1 MRKILLF
8 FTLFFIISLH
18 HVIAQT
24 SGIDRIFVTSELS
37 KRGLTEQEVR
47 EKLLSK
53 NIDID
58 RLKAEDL
65 PKMRKQ
71 IEDAINELEQ
81 EKAQKQQKTQNQS
94 AIRDSNPSQRSKS
107 GVEEKL
113 SSEAKQLSK
122 GKAEE
127 IKEAIAGGATAEEAI
142 SKALLS
148 NLKDS
153 AVNIPAYVYGQ
164 NLFRDKN
171 LGYFLDKSFKAPDT
185 YILNVGDKLTVSISN
200 PRVFYN
206 QSFEIDKEGFVKLD
220 NMPRTNLKGMTVERA
235 RKVLAS
241 NFSRFYSFAQEDFQI
256 TVTAA
261 RIVTI
266 NITGDVFNPGTHT
279 LSAGNSA
286 FNALAAVGGP
296 TNIGSVRNIQLFHTS
311 TGEKVRLDVYAFL
324 FNPGSTKDLY
334 LFENDF
340 IFVPPIG
347 RVVSI
352 EGSVVRPFK
361 YELIDGEN
369 LMKLIE
375 YAGGLTDNAYQS
387 TIQIKRYVDDKEKYI
402 DVNYKDLKNKGGDFS
417 LLKGDAIIIRKIPE
431 NRENFASVSGAVD
444 LPGNYELTEGMRVS
458 DLIKKSV
465 IKKEARIDI
474 AYLQRLNPDK
484 TIQLKI
490 ININEILA
498 NPTSPANFLLQ
509 SRDSLAI
516 FYQERFTNK
525 DIIKVGGAVRNQVY
539 YPYDVSKT
547 LRVNDAVNLSGGLLN
562 TATDFA
568 YIVRKD
574 TTNRKDI
581 EYLKINVRNA
591 ISKPNSSDNMV
602 LMPNDSLHILSK
614 EDFVDEGYIKVSGS
628 VRNPGEFKFAKS
640 LTLSDALVM
649 ANGLKLEAALNK
661 VDIFRIIMNDN
672 QPLKTVVATIEV
684 DKDLNIVD
692 TKFKDFQ
699 LQPYDQI
706 FVRTIPKFSLQK
718 YVTVTGEVAYPGE
731 YALIEENEKLS
742 NIISRAGGLNTE
754 AFPSGTTLYRTEE
767 GVGFIIIDMDE
778 ITKNPTSN
786 SNIVL
791 KEKDIIDIPKTKDI
805 VSIKGA
811 TRASEIYLSKILTNN
826 TVNVAFDGERSA
838 WYYIDKYAAGIN
850 KDGRKKLIVVEQPN
864 GSVKRTKNFFF
875 FKVYPKVQKG
885 SIISVGYAEK
895 KAEREKTP
903 KEKTDWGKILS
914 DTIAQTVALLSF
926 ILLIERL

>member
-8 FTLFFIISLH
+8 FTLFFIVSFH
-18 HVIAQT
+18 SVIAQT
-24 SGIDRIFVTSELS
+24 SGIDRIFITSELS

-81 EKAQKQQKTQNQS
+81 EKLQKQKNIT
-94 AIRDSNPSQRSKS
+94 A
-107 GVEEKL
+107 GVDTAAPKPNAKPFDEEKFTNDT
-113 SSEAKQLSK
+113 KQLGK
-122 GKAEE
+122 GKALE
-127 IKEAIAGGATAEEAI
+127 IKEDIARGASTEEAI

-153 AVNIPAYVYGQ
+153 VSNIPAYVYGQ

-171 LGYFLDKSFKAPDT
+171 LGYFLDKSFKAPDS

-206 QSFEIDKEGFVKLD
+206 QSFEIDKEGFLKLD

-241 NFSRFYSFAQEDFQI
+241 NFARFYSFAQEDFQI

-311 TGEKVRLDVYAFL
+311 TGGKVRLDVYAFL

-334 LFENDF
+334 LYENDF
-340 IFVPPIG
+340 IYVPPIG
-347 RVVSI
+347 RVASI
-352 EGSVVRPFK
+352 EGAIVRPFK

-387 TIQIKRYVDDKEKYI
+387 TIQIKRYVDDKEKFI
-402 DVNYKDLKNKGGDFS
+402 DVNYRDLKNKGGDFV
-417 LLKGDAIIIRKIPE
+417 LLKGDAVIIRKIPE

-465 IKKEARIDI
+465 MKKEARTDV

-490 ININEILA
+490 INIDEILS
-498 NPTSPANFLLQ
+498 NPASPANFLLQ

-516 FYQERFTNK
+516 FNQERFARK
-525 DIIKVGGAVRNQVY
+525 DYIAVGGAVRSKVN
-539 YPYDVSKT
+539 YPYDVTKT
-547 LRVNDAVNLSGGLLN
+547 IRVNDAVNLSGGLLT

-574 TTNRKDI
+574 TSNKKNV

-591 ISKPNSSDNMV
+591 ISKPNSADNII

-614 EDFVDEGYIKVSGS
+614 EDFVDEGFIKVSGS
-628 VRNPGEFKFAKS
+628 VRNPGEFKYARS

-649 ANGLKLEAALNK
+649 ANGLKLEAAMNK

-684 DKDLNIVD
+684 DKDLNIID
-692 TKFKDFQ
+692 SKFKDFQ

-718 YVTVTGEVAYPGE
+718 YVNVTGEVAYPGE
-731 YALIEENEKLS
+731 YALIEENEKIS
-742 NIISRAGGLNTE
+742 SIITRAGGLNTE
-754 AFPSGTTLYRTEE
+754 AFPSGSTLYRPQDNI
-767 GVGFIIIDMDE
+767 GFIIINLDE
-778 ITKNPTSN
+778 ITKNTNSN
-786 SNIVL
+786 GNIVL
-791 KEKDIIDIPKTKDI
+791 KEGDIIDIPKTKDI

-811 TRASEIYLSKILTNN
+811 TRASDLYLSKILANG
-826 TVNVAFDGERSA
+826 TVNIAFDGERSA
-838 WYYIDKYAAGIN
+838 WYYIDKYAAGVN

-864 GSVKRTKNFFF
+864 GTVKRTKNFFF
-875 FKVYPKVQKG
+875 FKVYPTVQKG
-885 SIISVGYAEK
+885 STITVGYAEK
-895 KAEREKTP
+895 KVEKDKTP

>member
-8 FTLFFIISLH
+8 FTLFFIISFH
-18 HVIAQT
+18 SVIAQT
-24 SGIDRIFVTSELS
+24 SGIDRIFITSELS

-58 RLKAEDL
+58 KLKAEDL
-65 PKMRKQ
+65 PKMRRQ

-81 EKAQKQQKTQNQS
+81 EKAQKQQKPQA
-94 AIRDSNPSQRSKS
+94 AIIDSNPSQGQKS

-127 IKEAIAGGATAEEAI
+127 IKEDIARGASAEEAI

-171 LGYFLDKSFKAPDT
+171 LGYFLDKSFKAPDS

-206 QSFEIDKEGFVKLD
+206 QSFEIDKEGFLKLD

-241 NFSRFYSFAQEDFQI
+241 NFARFYSFAQEDFQI

-311 TGEKVRLDVYAFL
+311 TGGKVRLDVYAFL

-334 LFENDF
+334 LYENDF
-340 IFVPPIG
+340 IYVPPIG
-347 RVVSI
+347 RVASI
-352 EGSVVRPFK
+352 EGAIVRPFK

-387 TIQIKRYVDDKEKYI
+387 TIQIKRYVDDKEKFI
-402 DVNYKDLKNKGGDFS
+402 DVNYRDLKNKGGDFV
-417 LLKGDAIIIRKIPE
+417 LLKGDAVIIRKIPE

-465 IKKEARIDI
+465 MKKEARTDV

-490 ININEILA
+490 INIDEILS
-498 NPTSPANFLLQ
+498 NPASPANFLLQ

-516 FYQERFTNK
+516 FNQERFARK
-525 DIIKVGGAVRNQVY
+525 DYIAVGGAVRSKVN
-539 YPYDVSKT
+539 YPYDVTKT
-547 LRVNDAVNLSGGLLN
+547 IRVNDAVNLSGGLLT

-574 TTNRKDI
+574 TSNKKNV

-591 ISKPNSSDNMV
+591 ISKPNSADNII

-614 EDFVDEGYIKVSGS
+614 EDFVDEGFIKVSGS
-628 VRNPGEFKFAKS
+628 VRNPGEFKYARS

-649 ANGLKLEAALNK
+649 ANGLKLEAAMNK

-684 DKDLNIVD
+684 DKDLNIID
-692 TKFKDFQ
+692 SKFKDFQ

-718 YVTVTGEVAYPGE
+718 YVNVTGEVAYPGE
-731 YALIEENEKLS
+731 YALIEENEKIS
-742 NIISRAGGLNTE
+742 SIITRAGGLNTE
-754 AFPSGTTLYRTEE
+754 AFPSGSTLYRPQDNI
-767 GVGFIIIDMDE
+767 GFIIINLDE
-778 ITKNPTSN
+778 ITKNTNSN
-786 SNIVL
+786 GNIVL
-791 KEKDIIDIPKTKDI
+791 KEGDIIDIPKTKDI

-811 TRASEIYLSKILTNN
+811 TRASDLYLSKILANG
-826 TVNVAFDGERSA
+826 TVNIAFDGERSA
-838 WYYIDKYAAGIN
+838 WYYIDKYAAGVN

-864 GSVKRTKNFFF
+864 GTVKRTKNFFF
-875 FKVYPKVQKG
+875 FKVYPTVQKG
-885 SIISVGYAEK
+885 STITVGYAEK
-895 KAEREKTP
+895 KVEKDKTP

>member
-8 FTLFFIISLH
+8 FTLFFIISFH
-18 HVIAQT
+18 SVIAQT
-24 SGIDRIFVTSELS
+24 SGIDRIFITSELS

-58 RLKAEDL
+58 KLKAEDL
-65 PKMRKQ
+65 PKMRRQ

-81 EKAQKQQKTQNQS
+81 EKAQKQQKPQA
-94 AIRDSNPSQRSKS
+94 AIIDSNPSQGQKS

-127 IKEAIAGGATAEEAI
+127 IKEDIARGASAEEAI

-171 LGYFLDKSFKAPDT
+171 LGYFLDKSFKAPDS

-206 QSFEIDKEGFVKLD
+206 QSFEIDKEGFLKLD

-241 NFSRFYSFAQEDFQI
+241 NFARFYSFAQEDFQI

-311 TGEKVRLDVYAFL
+311 TGGKVRLDVYAFL

-334 LFENDF
+334 LYENDF
-340 IFVPPIG
+340 IYVPPIG
-347 RVVSI
+347 RVASI
-352 EGSVVRPFK
+352 EGAIVRPFK

-387 TIQIKRYVDDKEKYI
+387 TIQIKRYVDDKEKFI
-402 DVNYKDLKNKGGDFS
+402 DVNYRDLKNKGGDFV
-417 LLKGDAIIIRKIPE
+417 LLKGDAVIIRKIPE

-465 IKKEARIDI
+465 MKKEARTDV

-490 ININEILA
+490 INIDEILS

-516 FYQERFTNK
+516 FNQERFARK
-525 DIIKVGGAVRNQVY
+525 DYIAVGGAVRSKVN
-539 YPYDVSKT
+539 YPYDVTKT
-547 LRVNDAVNLSGGLLN
+547 IRVNDAVNLSGGLLT

-574 TTNRKDI
+574 TSNKKNV

-591 ISKPNSSDNMV
+591 ISKPNSADNII

-614 EDFVDEGYIKVSGS
+614 EDFVDEGFIKVSGS
-628 VRNPGEFKFAKS
+628 VRNPGEFKYARS

-649 ANGLKLEAALNK
+649 ANGLKLEAAMNK

-684 DKDLNIVD
+684 DKDLNIID
-692 TKFKDFQ
+692 SKFKDFQ

-718 YVTVTGEVAYPGE
+718 YVNVTGEVAYPGE
-731 YALIEENEKLS
+731 YALIEENEKIS
-742 NIISRAGGLNTE
+742 SIITRAGGLNTE
-754 AFPSGTTLYRTEE
+754 AFPSGSTLYRPQDNI
-767 GVGFIIIDMDE
+767 GFIIINLDE
-778 ITKNPTSN
+778 ITKNTNSN
-786 SNIVL
+786 GNIVL
-791 KEKDIIDIPKTKDI
+791 KEGDIIDIPKTKDI

-811 TRASEIYLSKILTNN
+811 TRASDLYLSKILANG
-826 TVNVAFDGERSA
+826 TVNIAFDGERSA
-838 WYYIDKYAAGIN
+838 WYYIDKYAAGVN

-864 GSVKRTKNFFF
+864 GTVKRTKNFFF
-875 FKVYPKVQKG
+875 FKVYPTVQKG
-885 SIISVGYAEK
+885 STITVGYAEK
-895 KAEREKTP
+895 KVEKDKTP

>member
-8 FTLFFIISLH
+8 FTLFFIISFH
-18 HVIAQT
+18 SVIAQT
-24 SGIDRIFVTSELS
+24 SGIDRIFITSELS

-58 RLKAEDL
+58 KLKAEDL
-65 PKMRKQ
+65 PKMRRQ

-81 EKAQKQQKTQNQS
+81 EKAQKQQKPQA
-94 AIRDSNPSQRSKS
+94 AIIDSNPSQGQKS

-127 IKEAIAGGATAEEAI
+127 IKEDIARGASAEEAI

-171 LGYFLDKSFKAPDT
+171 LGYFLDKSFKAPDS

-206 QSFEIDKEGFVKLD
+206 QSFEIDKEGFLKLD

-241 NFSRFYSFAQEDFQI
+241 NFARFYSFAQEDFQI

-311 TGEKVRLDVYAFL
+311 TGGKVRLDVYAFL

-334 LFENDF
+334 LYENDF
-340 IFVPPIG
+340 IYVPPIG
-347 RVVSI
+347 RVASI
-352 EGSVVRPFK
+352 EGAVVRPFK

-387 TIQIKRYVDDKEKYI
+387 TIQIKRYVDDKEKFI
-402 DVNYKDLKNKGGDFS
+402 DVNYRDLKNKGGDFV
-417 LLKGDAIIIRKIPE
+417 LLKGDAVIIRKIPE

-465 IKKEARIDI
+465 MKKEARTDV

-490 ININEILA
+490 INIDEILS
-498 NPTSPANFLLQ
+498 NPASPANFLLQ

-516 FYQERFTNK
+516 FNQERFARK
-525 DIIKVGGAVRNQVY
+525 DYIAVGGAVRSKVN
-539 YPYDVSKT
+539 YPYDVTKT
-547 LRVNDAVNLSGGLLN
+547 IRVNDAVNLSGGLLT

-574 TTNRKDI
+574 TSNKKNV

-591 ISKPNSSDNMV
+591 ISKPNSADNII

-614 EDFVDEGYIKVSGS
+614 EDFVDEGFIKVSGS
-628 VRNPGEFKFAKS
+628 VRNPGEFKYARS

-649 ANGLKLEAALNK
+649 ANGLKLEAAMNK

-684 DKDLNIVD
+684 DKDLNIID
-692 TKFKDFQ
+692 SKFKDFQ

-718 YVTVTGEVAYPGE
+718 YVNVTGEVAYPGE
-731 YALIEENEKLS
+731 YALIEENEKIS
-742 NIISRAGGLNTE
+742 SIITRAGGLNTE
-754 AFPSGTTLYRTEE
+754 AFPSGSTLYRPQDNI
-767 GVGFIIIDMDE
+767 GFIIINLDE
-778 ITKNPTSN
+778 ITKNTNSN
-786 SNIVL
+786 GNIVL
-791 KEKDIIDIPKTKDI
+791 KEGDIIDIPKTKDI

-811 TRASEIYLSKILTNN
+811 TRASDLYLSKILANG
-826 TVNVAFDGERSA
+826 TVNIAFDGERSA
-838 WYYIDKYAAGIN
+838 WYYIDKYAAGVN

-864 GSVKRTKNFFF
+864 GTVKRTKNFFF
-875 FKVYPKVQKG
+875 FKVYPTVQKG
-885 SIISVGYAEK
+885 STITVGYAEK
-895 KAEREKTP
+895 KVEKDKTP

>member
-8 FTLFFIISLH
+8 FTLFIIISH
-18 HVIAQT
+18 HQVQAQT
-24 SGIDRIFVTSELS
+24 SGIDRIFISSELS

-58 RLKAEDL
+58 KIKTEDL

-81 EKAQKQQKTQNQS
+81 EKAQKQQKPQA
-94 AIRDSNPSQRSKS
+94 AIRDSNPSQGQKS

-127 IKEAIAGGATAEEAI
+127 IKEDIARGASAEEAI

-206 QSFEIDKEGFVKLD
+206 QSFEIDKEGFLKLD

-241 NFSRFYSFAQEDFQI
+241 NFARFYSFAQEDFQI

-311 TGEKVRLDVYAFL
+311 TGGKVRLDVYAFL

-334 LFENDF
+334 LYENDF
-340 IFVPPIG
+340 IYVPPIG
-347 RVVSI
+347 RVASI
-352 EGSVVRPFK
+352 EGAVTRPFK

-387 TIQIKRYVDDKEKYI
+387 TIQIKRYVDDKEKFI
-402 DVNYKDLKNKGGDFS
+402 DVNYKDLKNSNGDFV
-417 LLKGDAIIIRKIPE
+417 LLKGDAVIIRKIPE
-431 NRENFASVSGAVD
+431 NRENFASVTGAVD

-465 IKKEARIDI
+465 IKKEARIDV

-498 NPTSPANFLLQ
+498 NPTSPTNFLLQ

-516 FYQERFTNK
+516 FYQEKFARK
-525 DIIKVGGAVRNQVY
+525 DFIAVGGAVRSKVN
-539 YPYDVSKT
+539 YPYDVTKT
-547 LRVNDAVNLSGGLLN
+547 IRVNDAVNLSGGLLT

-574 TTNRKDI
+574 TSNKKNV
-581 EYLKINVRNA
+581 EYVKINVRNA
-591 ISKPNSSDNMV
+591 ISKPNSSDNII

-614 EDFVDEGYIKVSGS
+614 EDFVDEGFIKVSGS

-649 ANGLKLEAALNK
+649 ANGLKLEAAMNK
-661 VDIFRIIMNDN
+661 VDIFRIIMNEN

-684 DKDLNIVD
+684 DKDFNIVD
-692 TKFKDFQ
+692 SKFKDFQ

-718 YVTVTGEVAYPGE
+718 YVNVTGEVAYPGE

-742 NIISRAGGLNTE
+742 SIITRAGGLNTE
-754 AFPSGTTLYRTEE
+754 AFPSGSTLYRPQDNI
-767 GVGFIIIDMDE
+767 GFIIINLDE
-778 ITKNPTSN
+778 ITKNVNSN
-786 SNIVL
+786 GNIVL
-791 KEKDIIDIPKTKDI
+791 KEGDIIDIPKTKDI
-805 VSIKGA
+805 VTIKGA
-811 TRASEIYLSKILTNN
+811 TRASDLYLNKILANG
-826 TVNVAFDGERSA
+826 TVNIAFDGERSA
-838 WYYIDKYAAGIN
+838 WYYIDKYAAGVN

-864 GSVKRTKNFFF
+864 GTVKRTKNFFF

-895 KAEREKTP
+895 KVEKDRTP